1 LKSEKEILLD
11 ISKKLGN
18 LIILTKLNNRE
29 TLQKTKEVIQ
39 NDKVFSNLL
48 DLADGSL
55 SYSELCKQVAKKA
68 KVSERTVKRKI
79 LELKEMGALDQKRD
93 GHEVYYENSGLFD

>member
-48 DLADGSL
+48 DLAD
-55 SYSELCKQVAKKA
+55 
-68 KVSERTVKRKI
+68 
-79 LELKEMGALDQKRD
+79 D
-93 GHEVYYENSGLFD
+93 